1 MTDLREKKGLT
12 RKAMARKCK
21 CGGYLLEM
29 LEAGQWIT
37 TPLMAKDL
45 ARGYGMTKEQ
55 RQSITYVRPKQKPV
69 EKPDTRPGKPAARR
83 VSVP

>member
-1 MTDLREKKGLT
+1 MIALREKKGLT

-29 LEAGQWIT
+29 LETGQWIT

-45 ARGYGMTKEQ
+45 ARGYGMTNEQ
-55 RQSITYVRPKQKPV
+55 RQSITYVRPKRKPA
-69 EKPDTRPGKPAARR
+69 EKPAKRLAAKEAR
-83 VSVP
+83 VP